1 MATARFF
8 QNGRKKAKIGA
19 LEPFNDELSSY
30 ITMKY
35 AEIVP
40 QNEVENGKFYLP
52 VQGVLKPDSISTKT
66 RPVIDGS
73 AKSSK

>member
-1 MATARFF
+1 MVKVRFF

-30 ITMKY
+30 MTMKY

-40 QNEVENGKFYLP
+40 QNEVQNGKFLFAC
-52 VQGVLKPDSISTKT
+52 T
-66 RPVIDGS
+66 RC
-73 AKSSK
+73 AET